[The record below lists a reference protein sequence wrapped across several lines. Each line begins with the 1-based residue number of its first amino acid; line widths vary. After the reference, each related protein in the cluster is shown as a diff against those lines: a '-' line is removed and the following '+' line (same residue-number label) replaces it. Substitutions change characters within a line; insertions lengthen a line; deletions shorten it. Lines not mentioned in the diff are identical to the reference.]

1 MHMLDVSIDIHI
13 NTKSVIL
20 VKSDFSD
27 DNCYFIF
34 HNLASIVYHSFN
46 DHTMP
51 MWKVK
56 QV

>member
-1 MHMLDVSIDIHI
+1 MHMIDVSIDIHI

-34 HNLASIVYHSFN
+34 DNLASIVYHSFN